1 MASMT
6 NNEIFYTKKQ
16 VQGFLFD
23 KSDRINT
30 YTKTQANELFSEE
43 QPVIRLDDFAIS
55 MTIGLID
62 AIDSKQNL
70 LPTQDCITL
79 QQVTTLETLL
89 ADLAPKTSV
98 YTQGEIDDLLSD
110 KNNTVVDDSL
120 TISFI
125 EGLADALTSKANQLT
140 NIILNH

>member
-23 KSDRINT
+23 KSDTVNT
-30 YTKTQANELFSEE
+30 YTITQDNWLLAEK
-43 QPVIRLDDFAIS
+43 QPTIGIDDLAIS
-55 MTIGLID
+55 MTNGLLD
-62 AIDSKQNL
+62 AIKSKQNV
-70 LPTQDCITL
+70 LPAKDCITL

-98 YTQGEIDDLLSD
+98 YTQPEIDN
-110 KNNTVVDDSL
+110 K
-120 TISFI
+120 
-125 EGLADALTSKANQLT
+125 
-140 NIILNH
+140 